1 MMNVGHAALSFFD
14 ERLVVD
20 VGVAD
25 ENIPLVAHAGTTC
38 SVIR

>member
-1 MMNVGHAALSFFD
+1 MQMRDPVQLLGP

-25 ENIPLVAHAGTTC
+25 EDRVVVAE
-38 SVIR
+38 